1 MAYIVPTANST
12 TTQLLV
18 ANDTFYLAAGL
29 RITNTLAGVQ
39 GSLATSDQI
48 SVIIDGAVSNATA
61 NVGAIDLIVTPTSF
75 ANNRV
80 QIGQTGSVTSTLGN
94 GIEMGGSSNTVDN
107 AGSISAR
114 QVGVRING
122 DSFDILNV
130 GSIYGQTNAISVTG
144 SGGVVTNAGSL
155 RATSAAVLYTGA
167 IANIT
172 NSGQINATSDGVTV
186 VGSSGFVGNTGTI
199 VTGVTGVSITGTSAR
214 IANMGQVQAQLTA
227 LDASGNSAQIINDG
241 TIFGRSSGARISGND
256 GIIRNTGLVSGF
268 DGLVL
273 TGDTGRVTNAG
284 TVAVTNVAIATSGT
298 DAIIQNTSTGHLT
311 SDALSDGVVSA
322 GVSGTF
328 TLQNAG
334 SIEGNAAGVFVVDQG
349 NPAPTLARI
358 TNIGTITG
366 GEQALSIGVDT
377 ANILNRGTMTGVVT
391 CIANTQ
397 ALSAMTI
404 INEGTLRVDAFG
416 ASEAILGNTGVDT
429 LRNLGSVLGNVVLG
443 DGADRITNDGV
454 IRGTVDLGTG
464 ADAYTGLLGRVVGS
478 VFGGAGNDSLTGGAL
493 ADVLDGGTENDALT
507 GGAGSDALFGRAGN
521 DTVNG
526 GLGNDRLTAGAGTD
540 VLTGGAGADIF
551 EFTSA
556 ATLGIGAARDQIT
569 DFVHGVDDL
578 EMIFMAA
585 FIGNAAFT
593 AAGQVRYVQATG
605 IMTGST
611 DGDAAAEWALFLVNK
626 PVITAGDFV
635 F

>member
-1 MAYIVPTANST
+1 MAYIVPTANSAA
-12 TTQLLV
+12 TQLLV

-29 RITNTLAGVQ
+29 RIANTLAGVQ

-61 NVGAIDLIVTPTSF
+61 NVGAIDLNVTPTSF
-75 ANNRV
+75 VNNRV

-94 GIEMGGSSNTVDN
+94 GIEMGGGSNTVDN

-114 QVGVRING
+114 QVGVRITG
-122 DSFDILNV
+122 DNFDILNV
-130 GSIYGQTNAISVTG
+130 GSIYGQSRAISVTG
-144 SGGVVTNAGSL
+144 NGGAVTNAGSL
-155 RATSAAVLYTGA
+155 RAASVAVAYTGVNA
-167 IANIT
+167 SIT

-186 VGSSGFVGNTGTI
+186 VGDSGFVGNTGTI

-214 IANMGQVQAQLTA
+214 ISNMGQVHAQLTA
-227 LDASGNSAQIINDG
+227 LDAVGNLAQIINDG
-241 TIFGRSSGARISGND
+241 TIFGRTVGAKINGND
-256 GIIRNTGLVSGF
+256 SIIRNTGLVSGF
-268 DGLVL
+268 DGLAL
-273 TGDTGRVTNAG
+273 LGDTGRVTNTG
-284 TVAVTNVAIATSGT
+284 TVSATNVAIVTSGT
-298 DAIIQNTSTGHLT
+298 DAIVQNTSTGHLT
-311 SDALSDGVVSA
+311 SDAVSDGVVSA
-322 GVSGTF
+322 GVSGNF

-334 SIEGNAAGVFVVDQG
+334 SIEGNAAGVFVLDQG
-349 NPAPTLARI
+349 SPAPTLARI
-358 TNIGTITG
+358 TNTGSITG
-366 GEQALSIGVDT
+366 GTQALSIGVDT
-377 ANILNRGTMTGVVT
+377 ANILNRGTMTGGINS
-391 CIANTQ
+391 IANTQ

-404 INEGTLRVDAFG
+404 INEGTLRVDGFG
-416 ASEAILGNTGVDT
+416 ASVAILGNTGVDT

-443 DGADRITNDGV
+443 DGVDLVTNDGL
-454 IRGTVDLGTG
+454 IRGTVDLGAGT
-464 ADAYTGLLGRVVGS
+464 DAYTGLLGRVVGS

-507 GGAGSDALFGRAGN
+507 GNAGDDALFGRAGN
-521 DTVNG
+521 DTLNG
-526 GLGNDRLTAGAGTD
+526 GLGNDRLTSGVGTD

-556 ATLGIGAARDQIT
+556 ATVGIGAARDQIT

-605 IMTGST
+605 LLTGST
-611 DGDAAAEWALFLVNK
+611 DADAAAEWALFLVNK
-626 PVITAGDFV
+626 PVIAAGDFV